1 MCKQLKVSRAGYYKW
16 LNRKETKEEIENK
29 QLVAWI
35 TEYDIK
41 YKHILGYRRM
51 RNWINRDKGT
61 SFSKRRVQRIM
72 NLLGIKS
79 SIRKKRKPYKGSI
92 PKTTTENVLHREFL
106 ATRPNEKCATDVTEF
121 KIPMSNK
128 KTLFKCNY

>member
-16 LNRKETKEEIENK
+16 LNRKEIKEEIENK

-79 SIRKKRKPYKGSI
+79 SIRKKRKPYKGSTQ
-92 PKTTTENVLHREFL
+92 KNNHREC
-106 ATRPNEKCATDVTEF
+106 TT
-121 KIPMSNK
+121 S
-128 KTLFKCNY
+128 